1 MLLPAVRWLAGGGP
15 FLGYQP
21 CNVVHI
27 VHVANVNV
35 VAGVA
40 VVAGLVFQVL
50 CCCRSCLS
58 LRFVLLRIYIV
69 CHLRQMIDHSKVATA
84 PAATTNSQS
93 VNKQNV
99 QTVANK
105 QTLSSITNDNA
116 WALSA
121 FVCCLTF
128 PKSVLFL
135 YSFFLFFIATM
146 VRPAIHPSIQ
156 ASTMSATF
164 FMDSSAL
171 MWNLNKNLKKS
182 R

>member
-1 MLLPAVRWLAGGGP
+1 M
-15 FLGYQP
+15 GYQP

-35 VAGVA
+35 VASVA

-50 CCCRSCLS
+50 CCCCRSCLS

-69 CHLRQMIDHSKVATA
+69 CHLRQMIDHSKVAT
-84 PAATTNSQS
+84 AATTNSQS

-128 PKSVLFL
+128 PNSVLFL

-146 VRPAIHPSIQ
+146 VRPSIHP
-156 ASTMSATF
+156 STMSATF

-182 R
+182 RYHNYFKCPRMRKCL